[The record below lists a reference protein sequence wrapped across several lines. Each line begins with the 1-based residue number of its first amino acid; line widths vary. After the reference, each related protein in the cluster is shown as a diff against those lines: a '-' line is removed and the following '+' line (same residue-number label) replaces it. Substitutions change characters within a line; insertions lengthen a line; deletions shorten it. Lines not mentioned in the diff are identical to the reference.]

1 MDHETQL
8 LCFVFYTKQSVFLS
22 INKGTG
28 GRCDLD
34 IRFRR
39 NKSGLHYFNNL
50 DRQFNLIKNP

>member
-8 LCFVFYTKQSVFLS
+8 LCFVFYTKQSLFLS

-28 GRCDLD
+28 GRCVLY
-34 IRFRR
+34 IRR

>member
-8 LCFVFYTKQSVFLS
+8 LCFVFYTKQSLFLS

-28 GRCDLD
+28 GRCVLD
-34 IRFRR
+34 IRR